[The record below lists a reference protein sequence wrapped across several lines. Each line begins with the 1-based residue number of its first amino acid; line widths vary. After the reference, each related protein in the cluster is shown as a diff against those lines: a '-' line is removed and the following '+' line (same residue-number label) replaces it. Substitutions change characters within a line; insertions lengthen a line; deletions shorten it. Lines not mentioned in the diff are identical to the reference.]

1 MKFDNLLRY
10 ALRILAAY
18 KGETPVAGWLKNFF
32 RENPQMGSRD
42 RKQVSEMVYCY
53 FRLGHALKNISPEE
67 RILSGLFLSNPLPE
81 PILEYLRPEWHAQIE
96 KPLEEKLEILRRSQP
111 DFDVLEIFPWKNALS
126 AGMDHRAYCLS
137 FLEKPRLY
145 IRARPGQEQN
155 LLNKLQGQELAF
167 RDADPLG
174 KLPFKTWSFAG
185 GSKLDNLFL
194 LNQEAVIQDLSSQSI
209 ALILRPDSKREFE
222 VWDCCAGSGGKSI
235 LLADLFPGCHVTV
248 SDIRDSILKNLT
260 TRLVEAG
267 IRPRHQ
273 FQADLTDQ
281 NDLPRQS
288 FNFIMADLPCTG
300 SGTWSRNP
308 EALFY
313 FDPETI
319 DNFHQRQWKILSN
332 VISRL
337 KPGGDLVYITCSIFA
352 EENERIAIRL
362 RESGSMQLEKQELIC
377 GYGSQAD
384 SMYAARF
391 VKIK

>member
-18 KGETPVAGWLKNFF
+18 KGETPIAGWLKNFF

-67 RILSGLFLSNPLPE
+67 RILAGLFLSNPLPE
-81 PILEYLRPEWHAQIE
+81 PLLEYLRPEWHVQIE

-126 AGMDHRAYCLS
+126 VGMDHRPWCLS
-137 FLEKPRLY
+137 FLEKPLLY
-145 IRARPGQEQN
+145 IRVRPGQEQT
-155 LLNKLQGQELAF
+155 LLNKLEGQGLAF

-185 GSKLDNLFL
+185 GTKLDNLFS
-194 LNQEAVIQDLSSQSI
+194 LNREAVIQDLSSQSM
-209 ALILRPDSKREFE
+209 ALILKPDSKREFE
-222 VWDCCAGSGGKSI
+222 AWDCCAGSGGKSI
-235 LLADLFPGCHVTV
+235 LLADLFPGCHITV

-260 TRLVEAG
+260 TRLGEAG
-267 IRPRHQ
+267 IRPAHQ

-288 FNFIMADLPCTG
+288 FNYITADLPCTG

-313 FDPETI
+313 FDPQTI
-319 DNFHQRQWKILSN
+319 DNYHQRQWKILSN
-332 VISRL
+332 VITRL
-337 KPGGDLVYITCSIFA
+337 KPGGILVYITCSIFA
-352 EENERIAIRL
+352 DENERITARL
-362 RESGSMQLEKQELIC
+362 LESSSMQLEKEELIC

-384 SMYAARF
+384 SMYTARF

>member
-18 KGETPVAGWLKNFF
+18 KGETPITGWLKNFF

-67 RILSGLFLSNPLPE
+67 RILSGLFLSNPTPE
-81 PILEYLRPEWHAQIE
+81 PILEYLRPEWHVQIE
-96 KPLEEKLEILRRSQP
+96 KPLEEKLEILLRSQP

-126 AGMDHRAYCLS
+126 SGIDHRAYCLS

-145 IRARPGQEQN
+145 IRARPGQEQT
-155 LLNKLQGQELAF
+155 LLTKLEGQGLEF

-194 LNQEAVIQDLSSQSI
+194 LNREAVIQDLSSQSI
-209 ALILRPDSKREFE
+209 AQILKPDSKREFE

-260 TRLVEAG
+260 TRLGEAG
-267 IRPRHQ
+267 IRPARQ

-288 FNFIMADLPCTG
+288 
-300 SGTWSRNP
+300 
-308 EALFY
+308 
-313 FDPETI
+313 
-319 DNFHQRQWKILSN
+319 
-332 VISRL
+332 
-337 KPGGDLVYITCSIFA
+337 
-352 EENERIAIRL
+352 
-362 RESGSMQLEKQELIC
+362 
-377 GYGSQAD
+377 
-384 SMYAARF
+384 
-391 VKIK
+391 